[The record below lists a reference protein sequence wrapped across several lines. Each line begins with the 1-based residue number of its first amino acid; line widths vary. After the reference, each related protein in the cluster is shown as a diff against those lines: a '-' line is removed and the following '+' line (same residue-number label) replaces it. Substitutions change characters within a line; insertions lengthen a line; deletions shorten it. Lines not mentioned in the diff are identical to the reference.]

1 MCRRGW
7 HCRLEPIIKEMETP
21 EFLEVRAVWH
31 KAGSDGGRQLWHP
44 AGCAQSTQR
53 VSVCVRFL
61 CRQSAGLEPLM

>member
-1 MCRRGW
+1 
-7 HCRLEPIIKEMETP
+7 METP